1 VGLALSFLYYPYISS
16 FTPAPFLFGFANLSL
31 PPILALE
38 GLYAASG
45 RIQMRKLPW
54 VFALGIAATVV
65 SALYYTPLE
74 AAGPCGPAISGGGLP
89 LPWYFTFTQY
99 TGPTVNPYTFT
110 VDPTRYSAMWASFA
124 FLFDTIFFAAL
135 VLARDEI
142 YKWAKGKRLHPKSD
156 LPESPEKSPRKQPR
170 DLCQ

>member
-1 VGLALSFLYYPYISS
+1 MLSFLYYPYISS
-16 FTPAPFLFGFANLSL
+16 FTPAPLLFGFANLSL

-45 RIQMRKLPW
+45 RNQMRKLPW

-99 TGPTVNPYTFT
+99 TGPTVNP
-110 VDPTRYSAMWASFA
+110 TRYSAMWASFA
-124 FLFDTIFFAAL
+124 FLFDTIFCAAL

-156 LPESPEKSPRKQPR
+156 LPESPEKSP
-170 DLCQ
+170 